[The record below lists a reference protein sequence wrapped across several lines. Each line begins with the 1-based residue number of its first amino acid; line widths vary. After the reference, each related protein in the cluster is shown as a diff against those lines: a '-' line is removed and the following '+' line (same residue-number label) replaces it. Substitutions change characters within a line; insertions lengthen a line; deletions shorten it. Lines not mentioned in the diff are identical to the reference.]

1 VITEVHITLI
11 LRKRSLELI
20 QEPHNTLGDGI
31 CSYLAIVLDD
41 HDAKNETNET
51 NETHK
56 IWSQISPW
64 DFFYTAPTVLG
75 RVVHG
80 ARAVVS

>member
-1 VITEVHITLI
+1 VITEIHSTLV

-41 HDAKNETNET
+41 HDAKNETMKRT
-51 NETHK
+51 KYGQKHRPGT
-56 IWSQISPW
+56 SLTPQLLFW
-64 DFFYTAPTVLG
+64 DALCLVRVL
-75 RVVHG
+75 
-80 ARAVVS
+80 